1 MYCVNCGKEL
11 TNNAQICEG
20 CGTSYAVSS
29 AVGANAV
36 APAQQIEEK
45 RRPISVWG
53 WIGRS
58 LFACIPVAGWLVY
71 FIMLF
76 VWASDKEKEVSFNNW
91 AKAQLWVL
99 LVVAS
104 IALITVLLIL
114 FVFGTA
120 FR

>member
-1 MYCVNCGKEL
+1 M
-11 TNNAQICEG
+11 
-20 CGTSYAVSS
+20 
-29 AVGANAV
+29 
-36 APAQQIEEK
+36 
-45 RRPISVWG
+45 
-53 WIGRS
+53 
-58 LFACIPVAGWLVY
+58 Y

-99 LVVAS
+99 LVIAS